1 MFWKEGGDTKYRAK
15 VSFRT
20 NSLNKCLLHY
30 LVTCILAL
38 TQDDTLIIIII
49 MIINIAMHVCVS
61 QSLSHVWLFV
71 TPWTA
76 AHQAPLSM
84 RFSRQGYWS
93 GLPFPS
99 LGDLPN
105 PGVKPGSPAL
115 PADPLLTELRVSMY
129 TNLQFTMTF
138 QIYHFYQYGTTIK
151 VGIVTYFLLVR
162 KLTLVLLYK

>member
-1 MFWKEGGDTKYRAK
+1 
-15 VSFRT
+15 
-20 NSLNKCLLHY
+20 
-30 LVTCILAL
+30 
-38 TQDDTLIIIII
+38 
-49 MIINIAMHVCVS
+49 
-61 QSLSHVWLFV
+61 
-71 TPWTA
+71 
-76 AHQAPLSM
+76 M

-105 PGVKPGSPAL
+105 PGIKPGSPAL
-115 PADPLLTELRVSMY
+115 QADALLTELRVSIY

-138 QIYHFYQYGTTIK
+138 QINHFHQYGTTIK